1 MHNSLVGILFHDNF
15 DCRKER
21 QELFRIHNRVEV
33 LVNQCIED
41 MLHEFV
47 KFSVLKGVIL
57 SCEVFEDLIQIF
69 G

>member
-1 MHNSLVGILFHDNF
+1 MHNSLVCVLFHDNF
-15 DCRKER
+15 HCGKER
-21 QELFRIHNRVEV
+21 QQLFRIDNGVKV
-33 LVNQCIED
+33 LANQCVQD

-57 SCEVFEDLIQIF
+57 SCEVLEDLIQIF